1 MILIVIPAAVTRVS
15 KAFNDSYIL
24 TYQMGYSRILLIRIT
39 YVSVN
44 WADSMRIIRLNSLK
58 HS

>member
-1 MILIVIPAAVTRVS
+1 MILIVIPAVVIRVS

-24 TYQMGYSRILLIRIT
+24 ANQMGYGRILLIRIT

>member
-1 MILIVIPAAVTRVS
+1 MILIAIPAAVIRVS

-44 WADSMRIIRLNSLK
+44 WVDSMRIIRLNSLK

>member
-1 MILIVIPAAVTRVS
+1 MILIVIPAVVTKVS
-15 KAFNDSYIL
+15 NAFNDSYIL
-24 TYQMGYSRILLIRIT
+24 TNRTGYSRILLIRIA